1 MKKILNWMLA
11 AILICGSSVFASCV
25 ANEDNSSA
33 DVPGGEVTEPY
44 VEPTDDQTDDQL
56 EVKVTADMPTAV
68 LSQFDESTVAAALVK
83 RLPQTTTAINDDTK
97 LVLLD
102 DSQIK
107 SLTEDDYFAM
117 ARVIFN
123 GGYVA
128 LHRPKFGNAFFFA
141 VSLDDQF
148 EKTQTP

>member
-11 AILICGSSVFASCV
+11 AIFICGSSVFASCV
-25 ANEDNSSA
+25 DNEDNSSA
-33 DVPGGEVTEPY
+33 DVPDGEVIDPY
-44 VEPTDDQTDDQL
+44 VEPTDDQL

-68 LSQFDESTVAAALVK
+68 LAQFDESTVAAALIK

-128 LHRPKFGNAFFFA
+128 LIAPSSEMHFSLPCLWTTSSRKFR
-141 VSLDDQF
+141 
-148 EKTQTP
+148 TPF